1 MNEHQMKG
9 AAGDIVGRVQSAAGA
24 LSDDPAVEI
33 KGKVRETVGKL
44 QGAYGGAVD
53 AVSDAGGSVTRA
65 IQTNPIAAVLIAG
78 AAGCVLGWVLSRD

>member
-1 MNEHQMKG
+1 MNEYQVTG
-9 AAGDIVGRVQSAAGA
+9 AAGNMAGRVQSAAGA

-44 QGAYGGAVD
+44 QGAYGDAVN

-65 IQTNPIAAVLIAG
+65 IQANPMAAVVIAG
-78 AAGCVLGWVLSRD
+78 AVGCVLGWALSRD

>member
-9 AAGDIVGRVQSAAGA
+9 TVGNMAGRVQSAAGA

-44 QGAYGGAVD
+44 QGAYGDAVD
-53 AVSDAGGSVTRA
+53 AFSDARGSVTRA
-65 IQTNPIAAVLIAG
+65 IQANPIAAVLIAG
-78 AAGCVLGWVLSRD
+78 ALGCVLGWALSRD